1 MEKRKYKK
9 YLYDSNTKMP
19 SSTYYSKYRKK
30 IKNNTTSNE
39 TSKINDFD
47 NKINETTFNSE
58 TIQKDK
64 ELNNQNELVEA
75 IHLEDHNHL
84 EESCCSSSL

>member
-30 IKNNTTSNE
+30 IKVKSTSNE

-47 NKINETTFNSE
+47 QINETSFISE

-64 ELNNQNELVEA
+64 ELNNQNELVQP
-75 IHLEDHNHL
+75 
-84 EESCCSSSL
+84 